1 MNTDTIKGK
10 FNEAKGA
17 VKKGIGNATDDPEL
31 VVEGEADKVKGR
43 TQQVKGHL
51 KDAARDLIR

>member
-17 VKKGIGNATDDPEL
+17 VKKGIGKATDDPEL
-31 VVEGEADKVKGR
+31 VIEGEADKVKGR
-43 TQQVKGHL
+43 AQQVKGHL
-51 KDAARDLIR
+51 KDAADDLVR

>member
-17 VKKGIGNATDDPEL
+17 VKKGIGKATDDPVMEI
-31 VVEGEADKVKGR
+31 EGEADKAKGR
-43 TQQVKGHL
+43 AQQVKGHL
-51 KDAARDLIR
+51 KDAARDLTR